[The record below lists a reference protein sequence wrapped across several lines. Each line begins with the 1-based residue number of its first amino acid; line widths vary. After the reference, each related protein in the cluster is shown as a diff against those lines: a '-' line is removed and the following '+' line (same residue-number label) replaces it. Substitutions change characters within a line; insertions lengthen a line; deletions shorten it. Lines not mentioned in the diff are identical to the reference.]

1 MSLGRERISWSD
13 DVWKRIDD
21 AVHEEVQRT
30 SVAAKFI
37 PLHAPA
43 PAPDALNVQSDKVDP
58 STLTVNEAEIIP
70 VVELGVE
77 FRLTRQQ
84 IGNEADLATGV
95 ALATRAAN
103 LLAQAEDIVLFQGD
117 DGFNSPL
124 FKTVKRGGGGAGA
137 GLLKSASQSVSADPI
152 AAGAYGQH
160 TFTAFAN
167 AYSKLQ
173 SAGHY
178 GPYALALSSEIYVD
192 TYAPLAD
199 MLIMPADRIQPL
211 VSLGFYGS
219 GTLPPLSGVL
229 VSVGG
234 NTIDLVMSV
243 DPITEFL
250 QVDPDGMY
258 RFKVYE
264 RFVLRVKDNT
274 AIVRFEFKK

>member
-1 MSLGRERISWSD
+1 MSLGRERLSWSD
-13 DVWKRIDD
+13 DVWKSIDD
-21 AVHEEVQRT
+21 AVHDEVQRT

-43 PAPDALNVQSDKVDP
+43 PAPDALNVPSDRVDA
-58 STLTVNEAEIIP
+58 TTMTVDEAAIIP
-70 VVELGVE
+70 IVELGVE

-117 DGFNSPL
+117 DGFKNPL
-124 FKTVKRGGGGAGA
+124 FKTVKRAGGSAGA
-137 GLLKSASQSVSADPI
+137 GLLKSADQSVTAATI
-152 AAGAYGQH
+152 ARGAYGEH
-160 TFTAFAN
+160 TFTAFAD

-173 SAGHY
+173 AKGHF
-178 GPYALALSSEIYVD
+178 GPYALTLSSEVYVD
-192 TYAPLAD
+192 TFAPLPD
-199 MLIMPADRIQPL
+199 MLVMPADRIQPL

-219 GTLPPLSGVL
+219 GTVPPLSGVL

-234 NTIDLVMSV
+234 NTMDWIASV

-250 QVDPDGMY
+250 QVDPDGMF

-264 RFVLRVKDNT
+264 RFVLRVKDTT

>member
-1 MSLGRERISWSD
+1 MSLGRERLTWSD
-13 DVWKRIDD
+13 DTWRSIDD
-21 AVHEEVQRT
+21 AVHNEVQRT
-30 SVAAKFI
+30 SVGARFI

-43 PAPDALNVQSDKVDP
+43 PPPDALNVPSDRIDP
-58 STLTVNEAEIIP
+58 GTLTIDEAVIIP
-70 VVELGVE
+70 IVELGVE

-84 IGNEADLATGV
+84 IGNEADLATAV

-103 LLAQAEDIVLFQGD
+103 LLAQAEDVVLFQGD
-117 DGFNSPL
+117 DGFKNPL
-124 FKTVKRGGGGAGA
+124 FNTVKHAGGSAGA
-137 GLLKSASQSVSADPI
+137 GLLKSADQSVSAVPVAKD
-152 AAGAYGQH
+152 AYGQH
-160 TFTAFAN
+160 TFTAFAE

-173 SAGHY
+173 NKGHY
-178 GPYALALSSEIYVD
+178 GPYALTLSSEVYVD
-192 TYAPLAD
+192 TYAPLPD
-199 MLIMPADRIQPL
+199 MLIMPSDRIQPL
-211 VSLGFYGS
+211 VSLGFFGS
-219 GTLPPLSGVL
+219 GTVPPLSGVL

-234 NTIDLVMSV
+234 NTMDLVASV